1 MNQQIRQDIEALKYN
16 SIKDCQNSI
25 LILKKDIL
33 YEKSLRKL
41 SISVHSINNVLI
53 NNDYYDTL
61 LEIINNNNNKYIELR
76 FYDEK
81 NLSNSNIEFLNK
93 LKEKY
98 SFDKT
103 DRPNSYKL
111 KENVYV
117 FFNDLFKWPNI
128 NDEIVNDKG
137 YCHGSI
143 DQIAILSN
151 KDVTICCLDPK
162 SYNKIGNLKD
172 STLKEIL
179 ESKKYLDIKNNMK
192 NHIISCD
199 LCKRCAYRSRFD

>member
-1 MNQQIRQDIEALKYN
+1 MEDHAPTY
-16 SIKDCQNSI
+16 
-25 LILKKDIL
+25 
-33 YEKSLRKL
+33 LRKL

-61 LEIINNNNNKYIELR
+61 LDIINNNNNKYIELR

-81 NLSNSNIEFLNK
+81 NISNSNKEFLNK
-93 LKEKY
+93 LKELY
-98 SFDKT
+98 PFTTT

-117 FFNDLFKWPNI
+117 LFNDLFKWPDI
-128 NDEIVNDKG
+128 NDEIVNDEG

-162 SYNKIGNLKD
+162 AYNKIGSLKEN
-172 STLKEIL
+172 SLKEIL

-192 NHIISCD
+192 NHIISCN
-199 LCKRCAYRSRFD
+199 LCKRCTYRSRFD